1 MTHARSTGVRTSPR
15 RSRAP
20 GRPVGA
26 SFAVSTTGPRF
37 SRPKQPGSARPP
49 CAWLPRRQA
58 TVDDGAVDSVDTL
71 FNTGA
76 PSRPARGYPVVMATV
91 EDGAVDSVDTL
102 FNAARDTTGVAYS
115 PDEDVSVPL
124 SEPAVPPT
132 PSASPTHR
140 LFQEEP
146 ASPRR
151 EPPQRASR
159 RQRASGHVG
168 KRSRAG
174 ARRRSGRSR
183 GRHTWGDTPLIGALV
198 QGRVSM
204 LHLAALC
211 LGIVVLTVLVS
222 VFFAGG
228 GSRPNGEDA
237 KPTSAHRAAPAFS
250 GPWPN
255 AQAELLEARRSTQ
268 RSQARRAARQAAAD
282 RAAARHRADRRRAAA
297 LRAARRRAARARAQR
312 ATPPPPPPA
321 PRLTTTH
328 TTTSHP
334 SPTTRPRAPAPPQA
348 SGGTQGSCT
357 PGDLGC

>member
-1 MTHARSTGVRTSPR
+1 M
-15 RSRAP
+15 
-20 GRPVGA
+20 
-26 SFAVSTTGPRF
+26 
-37 SRPKQPGSARPP
+37 
-49 CAWLPRRQA
+49 A

-71 FNTGA
+71 FNAAGPTTGA
-76 PSRPARGYPVVMATV
+76 
-91 EDGAVDSVDTL
+91 
-102 FNAARDTTGVAYS
+102 AYS
-115 PDEDVSVPL
+115 PDEDVSVPF
-124 SEPAVPPT
+124 SEPVVPPT

-146 ASPRR
+146 ASPPR

-183 GRHTWGDTPLIGALV
+183 GRHTWSDTPFIGAIV

-211 LGIVVLTVLVS
+211 FGIVVLTVLVS
-222 VFFAGG
+222 VLFAGG
-228 GSRPNGEDA
+228 GSRPNDDDA
-237 KPTSAHRAAPAFS
+237 KPTGAHRPAPVLS
-250 GPWPN
+250 GPLPN
-255 AQAELLEARRSTQ
+255 AQAELLEARRSAQ

-282 RAAARHRADRRRAAA
+282 RAAARHRADHRRAAA
-297 LRAARRRAARARAQR
+297 LRADRLRAARTRARR

-321 PRLTTTH
+321 PRSTTTR
-328 TTTSHP
+328 TTTSHS
-334 SPTTRPRAPAPPQA
+334 SPTTRPRAPAPPPA
-348 SGGTQGSCT
+348 SGGTQGYTPGDLPASCT